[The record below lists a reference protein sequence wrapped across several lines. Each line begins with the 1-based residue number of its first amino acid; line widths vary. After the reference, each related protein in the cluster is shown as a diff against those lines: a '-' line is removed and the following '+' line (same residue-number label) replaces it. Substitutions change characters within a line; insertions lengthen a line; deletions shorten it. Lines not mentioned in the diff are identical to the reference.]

1 MTSDDLPPDNS
12 PEEGA
17 AAPVVRGAFYGRR
30 HGKTLRAQRAAT
42 VESRLPALAL
52 DLKTPAPADLATLF
66 PVPVRE
72 VWLEIGFGGGEHMIH
87 QAETNPDVGIIGCEP
102 FVNGMAKAV
111 SVIGEKE
118 IETIR
123 LHPED
128 AVFLLDWM
136 PPASVS
142 RIYLLYPDPWP
153 KKRHWKRRFV
163 SAANLDRFCR
173 VLQPGG
179 MFRFA
184 SDIDTYVDWTLSHVR
199 AHGGLV
205 WTAETAAD
213 WKTPY
218 PGWESTRYEAKALRE
233 GRTPTYLTF
242 VKPE

>member
-1 MTSDDLPPDNS
+1 MTADDLPPDD
-12 PEEGA
+12 A
-17 AAPVVRGAFYGRR
+17 ADAGEPVVRGAFYGRR
-30 HGKTLRAQRAAT
+30 RGKTLRAQRAAT
-42 VESRLPALAL
+42 VATHLPALAV
-52 DLKTPAPADLATLF
+52 DIATPAPADLATLF
-66 PVPVRE
+66 PQPVGE
-72 VWLEIGFGGGEHMIH
+72 VWLEIGFGAGEHMIR
-87 QAETNPDVGIIGCEP
+87 QAEANPAVGIIGCEP

-111 SVIGEKE
+111 SEIGARELQ
-118 IETIR
+118 TIR
-123 LHPED
+123 LHAED
-128 AVFLLDWM
+128 AVFLLDWL
-136 PPASVS
+136 PAASLS

-163 SAANLDRFCR
+163 SAENLDRFCR
-173 VLQPGG
+173 VLKPGG